1 MAMWSRSGCAL
12 RLNSGNDERRAQ
24 RLRPTAA
31 RPVMQRDEDV
41 SFLVSSVLCV
51 CARLLCIAW
60 LENGF
65 VDVVARLH
73 GHSMFA
79 ECLQVRPHSLLP
91 HGSVFHSRCC
101 YFPGIWYW
109 APAVWAVRL
118 EMDWQHNNYWRDR
131 AQLHSGTRSRPV
143 SA

>member
-1 MAMWSRSGCAL
+1 MATWSRSGFE
-12 RLNSGNDERRAQ
+12 LNSGNDERRAW

-41 SFLVSSVLCV
+41 PFLVSSVACV

-65 VDVVARLH
+65 VNVVTRVH

-79 ECLQVRPHSLLP
+79 ECLPVRPYSLL
-91 HGSVFHSRCC
+91 FH
-101 YFPGIWYW
+101 
-109 APAVWAVRL
+109 
-118 EMDWQHNNYWRDR
+118 
-131 AQLHSGTRSRPV
+131 RPV
-143 SA
+143 FIVGAVTSPGYGVGLLSFGPSEWKWIGDKTIIGSIVLSCIPEL